1 MVRHFI
7 NPSTIQI
14 FKIIPTA
21 AAHGSKEQIPPWAT
35 ALPHRHTD
43 AMH

>member
-14 FKIIPTA
+14 KKTPTA
-21 AAHGSKEQIPPWAT
+21 TAHGSKEQIPPWA
-35 ALPHRHTD
+35 AVLPQRHVD
-43 AMH
+43 ARR